1 MLQAGCE
8 RWRGLVLLF
17 CIRPVNRAFMALAI
31 MDIRTHPI
39 SFSKALRGRLG
50 HQITGASARPFV
62 HLLNPTRRPRQ
73 SVKRYRLL
81 KRLLISRC
89 IYYDARFIVAP

>member
-1 MLQAGCE
+1 ML
-8 RWRGLVLLF
+8 
-17 CIRPVNRAFMALAI
+17 LAI

-39 SFSKALRGRLG
+39 SFCGKALRGRLG
-50 HQITGASARPFV
+50 HQITGATARPFL

-81 KRLLISRC
+81 KKALDLMLHLL
-89 IYYDARFIVAP
+89 